1 MSFGHHYQELT
12 GELTVIEPSVECP
25 IGDCGQ
31 PVVAQVPVPIL
42 QTATQLLKKNYMV
55 AICPKKTN
63 KNKANK
69 MYTES
74 TQHNLK
80 YLSKCGRMEDGGDEE
95 QSQAPLSC

>member
-1 MSFGHHYQELT
+1 
-12 GELTVIEPSVECP
+12 
-25 IGDCGQ
+25 
-31 PVVAQVPVPIL
+31 
-42 QTATQLLKKNYMV
+42 
-55 AICPKKTN
+55 
-63 KNKANK
+63 